1 MLKAGYLASI
11 LAMHQSY
18 TNSIL
23 DSYFEAPDRVFVLI
37 AECEAGRS
45 VDTLLD
51 GPICSSGFKRLN

>member
-1 MLKAGYLASI
+1 
-11 LAMHQSY
+11 MH

-23 DSYFEAPDRVFVLI
+23 DSYFEALDRVFVLI